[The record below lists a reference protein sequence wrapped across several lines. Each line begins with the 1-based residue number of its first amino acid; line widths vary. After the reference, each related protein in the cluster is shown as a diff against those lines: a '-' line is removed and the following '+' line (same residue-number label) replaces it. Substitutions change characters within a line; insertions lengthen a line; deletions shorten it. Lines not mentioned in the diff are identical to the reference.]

1 MIKQIG
7 LPLRGRPILLI
18 TRMITNRIGLHS
30 VLLPLLIIIFIIIII
45 IITSDT
51 GIKVNFNY
59 FTLYKASS
67 LNLKIIWSKRVSFF
81 VFLRSHT
88 FIRRSHGSRLS
99 VIVRSDTIY
108 FYWNEWMKID
118 RSFLYT
124 NHVQWHTKLTRV
136 VQGGSFAR
144 FTNRK
149 NSESRITAIKI
160 SFSRIK

>member
-67 LNLKIIWSKRVSFF
+67 LNLKII
-81 VFLRSHT
+81 
-88 FIRRSHGSRLS
+88 
-99 VIVRSDTIY
+99 
-108 FYWNEWMKID
+108 
-118 RSFLYT
+118 
-124 NHVQWHTKLTRV
+124 
-136 VQGGSFAR
+136 
-144 FTNRK
+144 
-149 NSESRITAIKI
+149 
-160 SFSRIK
+160 